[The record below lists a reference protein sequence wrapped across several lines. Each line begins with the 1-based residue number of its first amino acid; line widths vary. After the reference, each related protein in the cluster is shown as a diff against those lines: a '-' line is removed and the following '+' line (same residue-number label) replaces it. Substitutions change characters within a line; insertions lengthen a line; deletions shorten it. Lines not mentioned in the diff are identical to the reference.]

1 MLFQLSCGHT
11 VVLGR
16 LVQSK
21 KWTCE
26 MCGRP
31 TDLSAD
37 PYQAALARDL
47 DTANQI
53 DLQATARGE
62 TFERIG

>member
-1 MLFQLSCGHT
+1 M
-11 VVLGR
+11 
-16 LVQSK
+16 
-21 KWTCE
+21 TCE